1 MLEKQPTTTEQSTA
15 ERHNVLRENWES
27 TEIPANTPVTLNAEH
42 TTSDTPEVAAFH
54 LGSKDALAENQ
65 DKGALYQVVDTSK
78 LERVGDYFKYDGY
91 LFDASQGGDFLIV
104 SSPNDGS
111 ETRRGGADAKPEN
124 FTYQFVSKG
133 GQLEV
138 GRDSNSDLTPD
149 VDTISRQH
157 LKLDVD
163 DDGNLSFIDLDST
176 NGTTLH
182 TPEDAVTVTGDPLE
196 QTPSDDEVDDD
207 TDPGK
212 AIDNEPDAEI
222 RHNDAELLRQRD
234 LFVQAIRT
242 VGNQRIRAIESAQAS
257 WKNTLDTPAKMAYG
271 LRTSLMEGRVARHQ
285 RLVDETKE
293 GSWVHQRRLKKL
305 QKLQAKRD
313 RLKGKYEAI
322 SGRMKNRREAVS
334 KGYEERKN
342 NSLKE
347 LKGRAELARS
357 RKALRHELK
366 GQGAGLI
373 ERRLAVRNVIKN
385 HPNVILDAMG
395 DASNIAALRGRELKQ
410 AERAQDRVHKNHDQ
424 TKESI
429 RTTAQR
435 SSEFTATVEK
445 ATKRRGELSEEMA
458 KTTEKIEEL
467 TAERE
472 ELSEQ
477 DARRFAAGIELREA
491 ERTLE
496 EQTTEMEELERSIDY
511 HTAAI
516 DQFAAEQARLAEQ
529 AQAEE
534 AALAAARE
542 NTDAR
547 RQAAEDAIQAQQ
559 AAARKAVT
567 TQLPTKEKK

>member
-1 MLEKQPTTTEQSTA
+1 MPEKQPTTTEQSTA
-15 ERHNVLRENWES
+15 ERQDVLRDNWES
-27 TEIPANTPVTLNAEH
+27 TELPANTPVTLSAEH
-42 TTSDTPEVAAFH
+42 TTADAPEVAAFH
-54 LGSKDALAENQ
+54 LGRKDTLDESTK
-65 DKGALYQVVDTSK
+65 KGATYQVVDTSK
-78 LERVGDYFKYDGY
+78 LNRVGNYYQYEGYFI
-91 LFDASQGGDFLIV
+91 DASQGGDYLVI
-104 SSPNDGS
+104 SSPEDGS
-111 ETRRGGADAKPEN
+111 ETRRGDTDAKPAN
-124 FTYQFVSKG
+124 FHYMFVSKG
-133 GQLEV
+133 GQLKI
-138 GRDSNSDLTPD
+138 GREQPSDNESAAD
-149 VDTISRQH
+149 DEYRSSIE
-157 LKLDVD
+157 LDVD
-163 DDGNLSFIDLDST
+163 DEGNLSFIDLDST

-196 QTPSDDEVDDD
+196 QAPSDDD

-212 AIDNEPDAEI
+212 AIDDEPDAEI

-271 LRTSLMEGRVARHQ
+271 LRTSLIEGRVVRHQ
-285 RLVDETKE
+285 KLVDETKK

-305 QKLQAKRD
+305 RKLENKRD
-313 RLKGKYEAI
+313 RLKGKYESI
-322 SGRMKNRREAVS
+322 SGRMKDRRETVT

-366 GQGAGLI
+366 GQGANFV
-373 ERRLAVRNVIKN
+373 ERQLAVRNVIKN
-385 HPNVILDAMG
+385 HPNVILEAMG
-395 DASNIAALRGRELKQ
+395 DASNMAALRGRELKQ
-410 AERAQDRVHKNHDQ
+410 AERAENQAHKTHDQ

-429 RTTAQR
+429 QTAAQR
-435 SSEFTATVEK
+435 SSEYTATLEK
-445 ATKRRGELSEEMA
+445 ATKRRSELSEEIA

-472 ELSEQ
+472 GLSEQ

-491 ERTLE
+491 QRVLE
-496 EQTTEMEELERSIDY
+496 EQTAEMEQLEQSIAY
-511 HTAAI
+511 HTTVI
-516 DQFAAEQARLAEQ
+516 EQFAAEQARLAEK

-542 NTDAR
+542 NTAAR
-547 RQAAEDAIQAQQ
+547 RQAAEEATRTQQ
-559 AAARKAVT
+559 AAAHKAVT
-567 TQLPTKEKK
+567 TQLPTKERK